1 MDIICRWRDA
11 ITDPPPEG
19 IMCIVRRGDIRDHRF
34 RFGGLWFDPGG
45 DNFDPAAVTD
55 GDQWLDVTDVPAVA
69 VAKVRDA
76 VDEIHEIYINGAHDE
91 SRCAD
96 SAMDIIKAHTGV
108 AHV

>member
-11 ITDPPPEG
+11 TTDPPPDGWRGLISNPDEG
-19 IMCIVRRGDIRDHRF
+19 VTVWFRDYRGKHY
-34 RFGGLWFDPGG
+34 
-45 DNFDPAAVTD
+45 V